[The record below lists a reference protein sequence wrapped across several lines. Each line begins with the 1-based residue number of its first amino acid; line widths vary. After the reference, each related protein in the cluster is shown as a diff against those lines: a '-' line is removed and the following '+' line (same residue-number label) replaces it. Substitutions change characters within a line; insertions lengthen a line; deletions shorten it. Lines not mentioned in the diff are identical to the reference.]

1 MFLLAES
8 MYTIY
13 RTANYLIRIINAV
26 NESSNLPLYSG
37 RCKSTVV
44 NQFDS
49 DQGGKRK
56 SS

>member
-13 RTANYLIRIINAV
+13 RTANYLIRTINAV
-26 NESSNLPLYSG
+26 NESSNLSLYSG